1 MPKSVAEI
9 KLFNKGIVS
18 TPDAKDIPT
27 DASDYSLNVEPLSSD
42 GKIRGRKTEVYA
54 TALGGFSLQ
63 SQSGVST
70 VVVGF
75 YAAPAG
81 GGGQGGG

>member
-27 DASDYSLNVEPLSSD
+27 DASDYSLNIEPLSSD
-42 GKIRGRKTEVYA
+42 GKVRGRKTEVYA
-54 TALGGFSLQ
+54 TSLGGFSLQ
-63 SQSGVST
+63 SQSGVSS
-70 VVVGF
+70 VVTGF
-75 YAAPAG
+75 HAESG
-81 GGGQGGG
+81 GGGGGDP